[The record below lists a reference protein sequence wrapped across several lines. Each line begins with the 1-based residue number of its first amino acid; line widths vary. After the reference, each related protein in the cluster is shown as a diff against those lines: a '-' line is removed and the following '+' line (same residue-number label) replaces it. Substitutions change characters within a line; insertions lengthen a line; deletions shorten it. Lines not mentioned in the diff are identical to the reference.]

1 MLKKTSIILFFI
13 LIAGAPTIAGQSESE
28 EKPEI
33 RIKYGPKGW
42 ELNTADGNY
51 MLQLEWRLQFR
62 YAYPHDTDPITFD
75 DFLGESQHIFKVNR
89 ARLKVGGNA
98 YRKWLKYYLEYELA
112 ASNLLDFRVML
123 ERFPFLKLKI
133 GQWKAQYSRE
143 RIISSGKQQMA
154 DRSLINRAFTLDRQ
168 VGLSLFGHLKGSG
181 LVDFNYWASVFTG
194 MGRGVRENDDENLM
208 WMVRGQWNFFGRELG
223 FVGSDIEF
231 HEEPAG
237 LVALAAVTNR
247 SPYTRF
253 SSAGGGQLEGFD
265 PGEPGQY
272 RVNQALAET
281 ALKYRGFS
289 WQQELHWKQVNDLKN
304 KDITTLIGNYVQ
316 LGFFFN
322 SIWEWYPKPLEIA
335 FRHAIYNPD
344 KEKPEDLQQEFSL
357 AFNWFFNG
365 HRNKLTAEISY
376 LDFQFKE
383 RIFKDEFRFRIQ
395 WDISF

>member
-1 MLKKTSIILFFI
+1 MQKIISVVLFFI
-13 LIAGAPTIAGQSESE
+13 LIAATPCIAGQSESDE
-28 EKPEI
+28 EPEI

-42 ELNTADGNY
+42 ELSTADGNT

-62 YAYPHDTDPITFD
+62 YAYPYDADPITFD
-75 DFLGESQHIFKVNR
+75 DFLGENQHIFKINR

-112 ASNLLDFRVML
+112 SSYLLDFRVML

-143 RIISSGKQQMA
+143 RVISSGKQQLA
-154 DRSLINRAFTLDRQ
+154 DRSLINRAFTIDRQ
-168 VGLSLFGHLKGSG
+168 MGLSLFGHLKGSG

-194 MGRGVRENDDENLM
+194 MGRGSKVNDDNYLM
-208 WMVRGQWNFFGRELG
+208 WMFRGQWNFLGRELG

-231 HEEPAG
+231 HEKAAG
-237 LVALAAVTNR
+237 LVAIAAVTNR
-247 SPYTRF
+247 SPFTRF

-265 PGEPGQY
+265 PGESGQY

-281 ALKYRGFS
+281 AFKFRGFS
-289 WQQELHWKQVNDLKN
+289 WQQELHWKEVNDLKN
-304 KDITTLIGNYVQ
+304 KEITTLVGNYAQV
-316 LGFFFN
+316 GFFFN

-344 KEKPEDLQQEFSL
+344 KEKPKDLQQEFSL
-357 AFNWFFNG
+357 ALNWFFNG

-376 LDFQFKE
+376 LDFQFSEKMLE
-383 RIFKDEFRFRIQ
+383 EEFRFRIQ